1 MRPIHFGILAL
12 AAALPAAAQLTPVR
26 AYYGVNRAMPM
37 NVAIPKDAEGDAT
50 IELHHWGEPAAVA
63 SASVTKGGVDVA
75 ALFPQLW
82 TQTPRVLY
90 AQLAID
96 GKPIGP
102 AVVMQP
108 LTVPSKAVIYSP
120 ELRQVWSVDPTTG
133 KANFEAKTGD
143 IVYSTPLKSFA
154 GFRAWVD
161 QNVVFVTDLGEIE
174 FRMRPDQAPNTVWN
188 LLELVRGGFFTD
200 IQVHRI
206 VPRTPAG
213 APFVIQFGDPTGS
226 GDGAPGYAIDLEP
239 SKLPHDFGV
248 LSMAR
253 DDDPDTNGSQ
263 VFICLSREGTQRLD
277 GKYTAFAEAVR
288 GTEAIL
294 GLAKVETD
302 PKTQKPLRPPV
313 VESARLIAGAPF
325 GTSAPPVKP
334 SDATR
339 ER

>member
-1 MRPIHFGILAL
+1 MFLIAPLVL
-12 AAALPAAAQLTPVR
+12 LLSAAATTAQLTPQR
-26 AYYGVNRAMPM
+26 AYYGVNRPMPM
-37 NVAIPKDAEGDAT
+37 SVAIPKDVEGEAA
-50 IELHHWGEPAAVA
+50 IRLHVWGETEPLAE
-63 SASVTKGGVDVA
+63 ASVTKGGVDMA

-82 TQTPRVLY
+82 TDPPRVLY
-90 AQLAID
+90 AQLTIG

-108 LTVPSKAVIYSP
+108 MTVPAQAVIYSP
-120 ELRQVWSVDPTTG
+120 EIRQVWGVDPTTG
-133 KANFEAKTGD
+133 KPTFEARTGD
-143 IVYSTPLKSFA
+143 VMYTSPPKAFA

-161 QNVVFVTDLGEIE
+161 QNVVFVTDMGEIE

-188 LLELVRGGFFTD
+188 LMELVKGGFYTD
-200 IQVHRI
+200 IQVHRV
-206 VPRTPAG
+206 VPRTPSG
-213 APFVIQFGDPTGS
+213 APFVVQFGDPTGT
-226 GDGAPGYAIDLEP
+226 GDGAPGYSIDLEP

-263 VFICLSREGTQRLD
+263 IFICLSREGTQRLD
-277 GKYTAFAEAVR
+277 GKYTSFAEAVR
-288 GTEAIL
+288 GAEVIL

-313 VESARLIAGAPF
+313 VESARLIAAAPF

-334 SDATR
+334 GDATK